1 MSLPIAVIAAS
12 LWSRIATD
20 SAGSA
25 VRALLTSGGVLTAA
39 SVEGGIFNLPDPPF
53 VVWREGVVA
62 GTGDVMRRAFGTW
75 WVYVPRADT
84 RLQNQIIEAI
94 EAAYP
99 WDCIADGRV
108 EIGPIGQAAPDRALG
123 GLWARPVTVSYLRRA

>member
-1 MSLPIAVIAAS
+1 MPLPLSTITAS

-25 VRALLTSGGVLTAA
+25 VRALLSSTSAVYTAA
-39 SVEGGIFNLPDPPF
+39 QAEGGTPGTPPF
-53 VVWREGVVA
+53 LVWREGPVA
-62 GTGDVMRRAFGTW
+62 GTGDVMRRTFGAW

-84 RLQNQIIEAI
+84 RLQAQIIEAI
-94 EAAYP
+94 ETAYP
-99 WDCIADGRV
+99 QNAIADGMT
-108 EIGPIGQAAPDRALG
+108 EIGPIGQAAPDGALG